1 MRIVLMGLGVVGK
14 AFLRMLIEKAP
25 EIRSKYGLNPTLV
38 AVSDSNSSLYNE
50 KGLDLRMVLDQKI
63 KRGSLTGL
71 ADEVNLRGAN
81 LVKEVEAEVLIEATP
96 SNFKDGEPGLSHIK
110 AALNTGKHV
119 ITVNK
124 GPLAL
129 EMPALIEMFRESGLK
144 FLFSG
149 AVGGGTPFV
158 RFVRRCLVG
167 ERVLAI
173 KGVLNGTTNY
183 ILTRMESGMSF
194 EEALAEAQKLGYAEA
209 DPSNDVDGWDSAAKL
224 VILSNLAMELDV
236 TLRDVEVI
244 GIRDVEME
252 ERLLFEGKTLRLIA
266 SADKS
271 ALRVRPEV
279 VDRTDPLA
287 VSGALNAVSF
297 LAEHSGRHTL
307 VGKGAGG
314 EETAA
319 AILRDLVEL
328 KMSLSGVELCW

>member
-1 MRIVLMGLGVVGK
+1 MRVVLMGLGVVGK
-14 AFLRMLIEKAP
+14 AFLRILIEKAP

-38 AVSDSNSSLYNE
+38 AVSDSSSSLYNE
-50 KGLDLRMVLDQKI
+50 NGLDPSMVLDQKI
-63 KRGSLTGL
+63 RRGSLAGL
-71 ADEVNLRGAN
+71 ANEVHLRGAN

-96 SNFKDGEPGLSHIK
+96 SNFKNGEPGLSNIK
-110 AALNTGKHV
+110 AALNSGKHV

-158 RFVRRCLVG
+158 RFVKRCLVG

-173 KGVLNGTTNY
+173 RGVLNGTTNY

-194 EEALAEAQKLGYAEA
+194 EKALAEAQKLGYAEA

-236 TLRDVEVI
+236 TLRDVEVR
-244 GIRDVEME
+244 GIRGVKIE
-252 ERLLFEGKTLRLIA
+252 EELLSEGRTLRLIA
-266 SADKS
+266 SADKYG
-271 ALRVRPEV
+271 LRVKPEV
-279 VDRTDPLA
+279 IERTDPLS

-297 LAEHSGRHTL
+297 FAEHSGRHTL

-328 KMSLSGVELCW
+328 KMSLSGVESCW